1 MCQCSHQNHFYGL
14 YNLICI
20 EIGDEWKKNLKFN
33 ISIWHCE
40 FWHYKWSFTIFDD
53 LCFSKILECFCDVV
67 RWFKIEDFQMSCTHL
82 VITKQKNAK
91 QILYEIHKMS
101 IPKVWNKFL
110 RCAIMRIHI
119 DPCNIQTICIRK
131 FHPFF
136 FLISIFIFPNLGSH
150 YCTLLVMINWW
161 KTELILWIE

>member
-1 MCQCSHQNHFYGL
+1 
-14 YNLICI
+14 
-20 EIGDEWKKNLKFN
+20 
-33 ISIWHCE
+33 
-40 FWHYKWSFTIFDD
+40 
-53 LCFSKILECFCDVV
+53 VV